1 MTIARAAVA
10 GAAMATLLIAPS
22 AAQAQ
27 ADTAIKIAPVV
38 VTVARGPGRSIL
50 QSPFAITVVEPDS
63 ARPGQKHSSMDESL
77 ALVPGV
83 AAVSRNNP
91 AQDPRLSIRG
101 FGARSAFGVRGVR
114 ILRDGMPI
122 TLPDGQTPLDYLSLE
137 SVGRIEILRG
147 AASALYGNASGGVV
161 DLMST
166 PSSSPLSIDARQ
178 WLGSNALSRSVIA
191 ASGSSRS
198 TSYVSDLE
206 YTRTDGARRHSAQR
220 ATSGFAR
227 TTLNAGRSDFALS
240 ILGLDNPL
248 SENPGALTLDEMRS
262 NSLQSDALSLRRD
275 AKKAVRQIQVG
286 ASAETGLSGV
296 TLSLSGYG
304 GSRSLDNPLTFGIV
318 EIGRHSYGSSASA
331 RGDAKL
337 FGVSHSMIAGVDFQS
352 QNDLRRNYVT
362 CIDTVPQTTPTAT
375 CPYPGE
381 ERGAVTLDQR
391 ELVSSVGVYASDQAS
406 LSDRVSVSG
415 GVRADRVRFKV
426 EDRLIGGSNP
436 NDSGLRN
443 LGAVSPVAGIV
454 FRFAP
459 TQSLYAN
466 ISSAFETPTA
476 TELGNHEDGSAGIN
490 PDLNPQRSTTIE
502 TGAKGWLTSVVRYD
516 AALFDTR
523 VRDELVPFEIPQSNG
538 RRFFRNAGRTS
549 RRGAEASV
557 DITAGPVAIMSA
569 YTYSHFRFARYS
581 AGGVDYSGN
590 EIPGI
595 PSHRVQSAARVAL
608 HSVFVVLETETA
620 TRTFVDDANTSRA
633 PGYSV
638 ANARAGWS
646 PSLLPARLSVT
657 VGAQNIFD
665 RVYASS
671 IAVNAARGKYYEPA
685 SRRNFFVGVSV
696 GGVAR

>member
-1 MTIARAAVA
+1 MTTSRVAVVCA
-10 GAAMATLLIAPS
+10 VISTLLASPS
-22 AAQAQ
+22 AADAQ
-27 ADTAIKIAPVV
+27 RDTATRIAPVV
-38 VTVARGPGRSIL
+38 VTVARGSGRSIL

-63 ARPGQKHSSMDESL
+63 ARPGQKHSSIDESL
-77 ALVPGV
+77 SFVPGV
-83 AAVSRNNP
+83 AAMSRNNP

-114 ILRDGMPI
+114 ILRDGIPI

-166 PSSSPLSIDARQ
+166 PSASPVSIDARQ

-191 ASGSSRS
+191 ASGSSRNA
-198 TSYVSDLE
+198 SYVSDVE
-206 YTRTDGARRHSAQR
+206 YSRTDGARRHSAQR

-227 TTLNAGRSDFALS
+227 TTLKAGRSDFSLS

-248 SENPGALTLDEMRS
+248 SENPGALTLDEMRA
-262 NSLQSDALSLRRD
+262 NSLQSDALSVRRD
-275 AKKAVRQIQVG
+275 ARKAVRQIQIG
-286 ASAETGLSGV
+286 ASAETGIRGV

-318 EIGRHSYGSSASA
+318 EIGRHSYGSSISA
-331 RGDAKL
+331 RGKPKAL
-337 FGVSHSMIAGVDFQS
+337 GVSHSIIAGVDYQS

-362 CIDTVPQTTPTAT
+362 CIDTVPLTAPTAT

-391 ELVSSVGVYASDQAS
+391 ELVSSVGVYASDQAT
-406 LSDRVSVSG
+406 LSDRLSVSG

-436 NDSGLRN
+436 DDSGLRN

-490 PDLNPQRSTTIE
+490 PDLNPQKSVTIE
-502 TGAKGWLTSVVRYD
+502 TGAKGWLTNAVRYD

-523 VRDELVPFEIPQSNG
+523 VRDELVAFEIPQSNG

-549 RRGAEASV
+549 RRGAEASIDV
-557 DITAGPVAIMSA
+557 AAGPIGIMSA

-590 EIPGI
+590 AIPGI
-595 PSHRVQSAARVAL
+595 PSHRLQSAARLAL
-608 HSVFVVLETETA
+608 HSAFVVLETETA
-620 TRTFVDDANTSRA
+620 SRAFVDDANSSRA
-633 PGYSV
+633 PGYFV

-685 SRRNFFVGVSV
+685 SRRNFFVGLSV

>member
-1 MTIARAAVA
+1 
-10 GAAMATLLIAPS
+10 
-22 AAQAQ
+22 
-27 ADTAIKIAPVV
+27 
-38 VTVARGPGRSIL
+38 
-50 QSPFAITVVEPDS
+50 
-63 ARPGQKHSSMDESL
+63 
-77 ALVPGV
+77 
-83 AAVSRNNP
+83 
-91 AQDPRLSIRG
+91 
-101 FGARSAFGVRGVR
+101 
-114 ILRDGMPI
+114 
-122 TLPDGQTPLDYLSLE
+122 
-137 SVGRIEILRG
+137 
-147 AASALYGNASGGVV
+147 
-161 DLMST
+161 
-166 PSSSPLSIDARQ
+166 
-178 WLGSNALSRSVIA
+178 
-191 ASGSSRS
+191 
-198 TSYVSDLE
+198 
-206 YTRTDGARRHSAQR
+206 
-220 ATSGFAR
+220 
-227 TTLNAGRSDFALS
+227 
-240 ILGLDNPL
+240 
-248 SENPGALTLDEMRS
+248 
-262 NSLQSDALSLRRD
+262 
-275 AKKAVRQIQVG
+275 
-286 ASAETGLSGV
+286 
-296 TLSLSGYG
+296 
-304 GSRSLDNPLTFGIV
+304 
-318 EIGRHSYGSSASA
+318 
-331 RGDAKL
+331 
-337 FGVSHSMIAGVDFQS
+337 
-352 QNDLRRNYVT
+352 
-362 CIDTVPQTTPTAT
+362 
-375 CPYPGE
+375 
-381 ERGAVTLDQR
+381 
-391 ELVSSVGVYASDQAS
+391 
-406 LSDRVSVSG
+406 
-415 GVRADRVRFKV
+415 
-426 EDRLIGGSNP
+426 
-436 NDSGLRN
+436 
-443 LGAVSPVAGIV
+443 VSPVAGIV

-490 PDLNPQRSTTIE
+490 PDLNHQRSTTIE

-595 PSHRVQSAARVAL
+595 PSHRLQSAARVAL
-608 HSVFVVLETETA
+608 HSAFVVLETETA
-620 TRTFVDDANTSRA
+620 SRTFVDDANTSRA

>member
-1 MTIARAAVA
+1 MTTARATIVA
-10 GAAMATLLIAPS
+10 AAIAALLAAPS
-22 AAQAQ
+22 GLEAQK
-27 ADTAIKIAPVV
+27 DTATKIAPVI
-38 VTVARGPGRSIL
+38 VTVARGSGRSIL
-50 QSPFAITVVEPDS
+50 QSPFAISVVEPDS
-63 ARPGQKHSSMDESL
+63 ARPGQKHSSIDESL

-83 AAVSRNNP
+83 AAISRNNP

-147 AASALYGNASGGVV
+147 AASALYGNASGGVI

-166 PSSSPLSIDARQ
+166 ASASPLSVDARQ
-178 WLGSNALSRSVIA
+178 WLGSKALSRSVIA
-191 ASGSSRS
+191 ASGSSRNA
-198 TSYVSDLE
+198 SYVSDIE
-206 YTRTDGARRHSAQR
+206 YSRTDGARRHSAQR

-227 TTLNAGRSDFALS
+227 TTLKAGRSDFALS

-262 NSLQSDALSLRRD
+262 NSLQSDALSLRRN
-275 AKKAVRQIQVG
+275 AKKAVRQVQIG
-286 ASAETGLSGV
+286 ASAETGIRGV

-331 RGDAKL
+331 RSNPKTL
-337 FGVSHSMIAGVDFQS
+337 GVSHAIIAGVDFQS

-362 CIDTVPQTTPTAT
+362 CIDTVPQTAPTAT

-406 LSDRVSVSG
+406 LSDRLSISA

-426 EDRLIGGSNP
+426 EDRLIGGSNSY
-436 NDSGLRN
+436 DSGLRN

-454 FRFAP
+454 VRFVP

-476 TELGNHEDGSAGIN
+476 TELGNHEDGTAGIN

-502 TGAKGWLTSVVRYD
+502 TGAKGWLSTAVRYD

-538 RRFFRNAGRTS
+538 RRYFRNAGRTS
-549 RRGAEASV
+549 RRGAEASIDV
-557 DITAGPVAIMSA
+557 TAGPIGIMSA
-569 YTYSHFRFARYS
+569 YTYSHFRFARFS

-595 PSHRVQSAARVAL
+595 PSHRLQSAGRVAL
-608 HSVFVVLETETA
+608 HSAFVVLETETA
-620 TRTFVDDANTSRA
+620 SRAFVDDANSSRA
-633 PGYSV
+633 PGYFV

-646 PSLLPARLSVT
+646 PSSMSARLSVT

-685 SRRNFFVGVSV
+685 SRRNFFVGLSV